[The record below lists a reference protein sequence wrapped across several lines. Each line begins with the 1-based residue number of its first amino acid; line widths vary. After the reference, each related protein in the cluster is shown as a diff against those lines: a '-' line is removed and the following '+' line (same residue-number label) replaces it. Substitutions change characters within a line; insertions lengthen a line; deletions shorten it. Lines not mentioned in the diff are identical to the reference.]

1 LWFLD
6 IYLTV
11 VETSKVYIPMPTQ
24 NDIPV
29 AQRLTDTKRS
39 PQKQSVS
46 ANSSTNTSSNNVV
59 VRSLQSVPWWAY
71 GLAVLAFLSP
81 IVLSTIVSSVW
92 SALNA
97 NSQNASTAA
106 TEGSTTTE
114 ATQPASASAIPNVA
128 PFINSSPSAVSN
140 NANDNPAANTEII
153 AKESNV
159 PPDLFGHHVY
169 SEAPSNQLRAIGRAA
184 DGYEIRLREVAAKNY
199 LSMEAAAKAD
209 GVDLVVISGF
219 RTIAE
224 QQQLFFDI
232 SKQRNQ
238 TPAQRAKVS
247 APPGHSEHHT
257 GYAIDI
263 GDANVASANLS
274 TSFEKT
280 AAFQW
285 LQNNAAKY
293 GFELSFPMNN
303 SQGVMYEPWHW
314 RFVGDDDSLRTFYKK
329 QNRSS
334 SFIKKP

>member
-1 LWFLD
+1 
-6 IYLTV
+6 
-11 VETSKVYIPMPTQ
+11 MPTQ

-46 ANSSTNTSSNNVV
+46 ANSSTNTSTNVV

-81 IVLSTIVSSVW
+81 IVSTRIW
-92 SALNA
+92 FALNA
-97 NSQNASTAA
+97 NSQNSSTAA
-106 TEGSTTTE
+106 TESPTTDSTQTN
-114 ATQPASASAIPNVA
+114 ASSSPMPTVA
-128 PFINSSPSAVSN
+128 PFINSKSN
-140 NANDNPAANTEII
+140 AINKSGNDNSQVI

-159 PPDLFGHHVY
+159 SPDLFGHHVY
-169 SEAPSNQLRAIGRAA
+169 SEAPANQLRAIGKAA

-209 GVDLVVISGF
+209 GVDLMVISGF

-224 QQQLFFDI
+224 QQELFFDI

-257 GYAIDI
+257 GYALDI
-263 GDANVASANLS
+263 GDSNVPSATLS

-293 GFELSFPMNN
+293 GFEMSFPVNN
-303 SQGVMYEPWHW
+303 PQGVMYEPWHW
-314 RFVGDDDSLRTFYKK
+314 RFVGDEDSLTTFYKK
-329 QNRSS
+329 QNRNS

>member
-1 LWFLD
+1 
-6 IYLTV
+6 
-11 VETSKVYIPMPTQ
+11 MPTQ

-39 PQKQSVS
+39 PQKQSLS
-46 ANSSTNTSSNNVV
+46 ANSSTNTSTNSSSNNVV

>member
-1 LWFLD
+1 
-6 IYLTV
+6 
-11 VETSKVYIPMPTQ
+11 M
-24 NDIPV
+24 
-29 AQRLTDTKRS
+29 
-39 PQKQSVS
+39 
-46 ANSSTNTSSNNVV
+46 
-59 VRSLQSVPWWAY
+59 RSLQSVPWWAY

-81 IVLSTIVSSVW
+81 IVSTRIW
-92 SALNA
+92 FALNANSQNA

-106 TEGSTTTE
+106 TESSTNAE
-114 ATQPASASAIPNVA
+114 ANQSNISSSAIPSVA
-128 PFINSSPSAVSN
+128 PFINSSPSAINKNSK
-140 NANDNPAANTEII
+140 DNPEPI

-263 GDANVASANLS
+263 GDANVASATLS

-303 SQGVMYEPWHW
+303 PQGVMYEPWHW
-314 RFVGDDDSLRTFYKK
+314 RFVGDDDSLKTFYKK

>member
-1 LWFLD
+1 
-6 IYLTV
+6 
-11 VETSKVYIPMPTQ
+11 MPTQ

>member
-1 LWFLD
+1 
-6 IYLTV
+6 
-11 VETSKVYIPMPTQ
+11 MPTQ

-81 IVLSTIVSSVW
+81 IVSTRIW
-92 SALNA
+92 FALNA
-97 NSQNASTAA
+97 NSQNANSQNSSTAA
-106 TEGSTTTE
+106 SESSTNAE
-114 ATQPASASAIPNVA
+114 ANQSNASSSAIPSVA
-128 PFINSSPSAVSN
+128 PFINSSPSAVNKNSS
-140 NANDNPAANTEII
+140 DNPELI

-159 PPDLFGHHVY
+159 SPDLFGHHVY
-169 SEAPSNQLRAIGRAA
+169 SEAPANQLRAIGKAS

-209 GVDLVVISGF
+209 GVDLMVISGF

-238 TPAQRAKVS
+238 TPSQRAKVS

-257 GYAIDI
+257 GYALDI
-263 GDANVASANLS
+263 GDGNVPSATLS

-293 GFELSFPMNN
+293 GFEMSFPVNN
-303 SQGVMYEPWHW
+303 PQGVMYEPWHW
-314 RFVGDDDSLRTFYKK
+314 RFVGDDDSLATFYKK